1 MKKINEKKFMEEMIS
16 MIMYTRSID
25 KANGFKQSI
34 GIIDKEELG
43 YEAKIKQE
51 AKECLMRE

>member
-1 MKKINEKKFMEEMIS
+1 MKKVNDKKFMDEMIS

-25 KANGFKQSI
+25 KANGFKESI
-34 GIIDKEELG
+34 GIIDKEELS

-51 AKECLMRE
+51 AKKCLMRE